1 VDCRTTT
8 EVKVSIVG
16 SKVPKDHDAIPES
29 LEHPNEVS
37 GYT

>member
-1 VDCRTTT
+1 MDCRTTT
-8 EVKVSIVG
+8 EVKVSIG
-16 SKVPKDHDAIPES
+16 SKVSKDHDAIPES